1 MGNTVSDSKVKAAL
15 AATVE
20 LYYRTNKI
28 VGIIAGAFPA
38 GTAGTSNYWL
48 FAEGTMRGPNSTPP
62 DRKTMWQLGS
72 VTKTFTATLLA
83 GAASEGRLALDTTVQ
98 SLAPSGAVI
107 PAYSTYQGTTEIRL
121 LDLATHTA
129 GLPQDPPNVPAGGYT
144 PSDMYRY
151 LRGYA
156 LAVRPGEG
164 WNYSNLGYGLLSN
177 VLVNLDDLKGYGA
190 LFDELKRKG
199 KFELPDTVLD
209 PKPEQRTRLAWGY
222 DATGARAPWRTVTWP
237 AFDGSGA
244 LYSTI
249 DDAMVWLSYNLG
261 ALSSPLDPPASCH
274 SGCLLQGSSEC
285 HGARM
290 AVLSARRRT
299 GHVPGQRRIDQRLQ
313 QLCRLGPRAGSGGR
327 DPLQQLGRVASNSW
341 SGNAPDSHASP
352 ATGQVKPED
361 LSG

>member
-1 MGNTVSDSKVKAAL
+1 MTEMGNTVSDSKVKAAL

-261 ALSSPLDPPASCH
+261 ALSSPLDP
-274 SGCLLQGSSEC
+274 LLPVIQAVYFKDRQNVMALGWQYYPLAAEPGMYLGKGGLTNGFSSFVGLVREQGVGVAILCNSSAAWPQTL
-285 HGARM
+285 GAEM
-290 AVLSARRRT
+290 
-299 GHVPGQRRIDQRLQ
+299 LQ
-313 QLCRLGPRAGSGGR
+313 ILTQAPLR
-327 DPLQQLGRVASNSW
+327 D
-341 SGNAPDSHASP
+341 
-352 ATGQVKPED
+352 K
-361 LSG
+361 